1 LIEGSLVIDMH
12 GHSNSNEPVGMIP
25 DRSRLLL
32 AMDRAGIDM
41 ACVFHSCDGRG
52 NDVTARYVE
61 GCTDRLIPFA
71 FATPTMGDDAERE
84 LRRTIDDGNGFR
96 GIKVYPPSTPWPLH
110 DDHWHPI
117 YRFADERSLVVLL
130 HTGPE
135 PNAEPK
141 HLMQVALQFPGARFV
156 VGHSGNVQPQRDQ
169 AIAAARAYPN
179 VFLETSSTFREPG
192 VIETLVSGAGA
203 DRVLFGSDQPL
214 MDPRSQLGR
223 IVTSRLA
230 DEDKRKVLGE
240 NARRLLD
247 LP

>member
-1 LIEGSLVIDMH
+1 
-12 GHSNSNEPVGMIP
+12 
-25 DRSRLLL
+25 
-32 AMDRAGIDM
+32 
-41 ACVFHSCDGRG
+41 
-52 NDVTARYVE
+52 
-61 GCTDRLIPFA
+61 
-71 FATPTMGDDAERE
+71 
-84 LRRTIDDGNGFR
+84 
-96 GIKVYPPSTPWPLH
+96 
-110 DDHWHPI
+110 
-117 YRFADERSLVVLL
+117 
-130 HTGPE
+130 
-135 PNAEPK
+135 
-141 HLMQVALQFPGARFV
+141 MQVALQFPGARFV

-223 IVTSRLA
+223 IVTSRLS

-240 NARRLLD
+240 NARCLLY